1 MVQSVAKDGKA
12 HLSNNNWHAR
22 TEIRDGTQRQR
33 LDATPTVKENGEASN
48 ENMEDKEQ
56 PNQSADGNRD
66 DWAENQNN
74 WGDQSSEQQGEEQEW
89 KWEWEWEWEWE
100 WKWKWEWKSNES
112 SDQWSQEQSK
122 DNDQTSDQNN
132 PQNKQQ
138 WSMSWPR
145 EQKPK
150 PSKSAEQM
158 LDEFIKKAKEDNL
171 TAQWEQLTKTLEKLE
186 QAENKEDIK
195 KILDKSGLSD
205 FAKEEVDK
213 IGNEGILEEE
223 KNELKNIDDEAQLEQ
238 KLKESLLNP
247 EYKQKLK
254 EYADA
259 IKKRIQEQKQ
269 KMQSEMQRFGFS
281 EKELALYKQY
291 KELEKDVAGEVKR
304 QIQELQ
310 RLLPPQYLVNRDE
323 DNYYR
328 SGSKLDR
335 NKLVD
340 RKVSGDTKLFQR
352 SQIQQD
358 TQEIN
363 MFETI
368 LIDRSWSMGNF
379 SDKSSPFFQSI
390 KAAITRAKVLEHF
403 KVDMSIVVFDDNIDQ
418 VMTFGETFSD
428 RKTHI
433 PSKLMKASTTRSGW
447 NSQEP
452 ITHVYYQMKDA
463 MKKKGGKSFGNISFI
478 GDGDLYNFNQV
489 PALKAMIGD
498 LKKQWMGVTAYYIN
512 KEQSKMPLIEYYFGK
527 PEDGNAIYAKDSS
540 DLSAKIIGNHKTKL
554 NLLIKKYL
562 ITK

>member
-1 MVQSVAKDGKA
+1 M
-12 HLSNNNWHAR
+12 
-22 TEIRDGTQRQR
+22 
-33 LDATPTVKENGEASN
+33 
-48 ENMEDKEQ
+48 
-56 PNQSADGNRD
+56 
-66 DWAENQNN
+66 
-74 WGDQSSEQQGEEQEW
+74 
-89 KWEWEWEWEWE
+89 
-100 WKWKWEWKSNES
+100 
-112 SDQWSQEQSK
+112 
-122 DNDQTSDQNN
+122 
-132 PQNKQQ
+132 
-138 WSMSWPR
+138 
-145 EQKPK
+145 
-150 PSKSAEQM
+150 
-158 LDEFIKKAKEDNL
+158 
-171 TAQWEQLTKTLEKLE
+171 E

-368 LIDRSWSMGNF
+368 LIDRS
-379 SDKSSPFFQSI
+379 
-390 KAAITRAKVLEHF
+390 
-403 KVDMSIVVFDDNIDQ
+403 
-418 VMTFGETFSD
+418 
-428 RKTHI
+428 
-433 PSKLMKASTTRSGW
+433 
-447 NSQEP
+447 
-452 ITHVYYQMKDA
+452 
-463 MKKKGGKSFGNISFI
+463 
-478 GDGDLYNFNQV
+478 
-489 PALKAMIGD
+489 
-498 LKKQWMGVTAYYIN
+498 
-512 KEQSKMPLIEYYFGK
+512 
-527 PEDGNAIYAKDSS
+527 
-540 DLSAKIIGNHKTKL
+540 
-554 NLLIKKYL
+554 
-562 ITK
+562 